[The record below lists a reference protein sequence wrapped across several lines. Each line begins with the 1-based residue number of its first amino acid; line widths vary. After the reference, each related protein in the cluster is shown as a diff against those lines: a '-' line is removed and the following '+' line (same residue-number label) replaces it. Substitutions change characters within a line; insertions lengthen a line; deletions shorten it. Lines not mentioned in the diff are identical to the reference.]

1 MSMRQNGRTRAFR
14 TKTRECLG
22 ELTFVE
28 CGDREHLGGGDDT
41 LSSPTMEA
49 DLEHESASRYLR
61 SAEPTN
67 EARSAKRLE

>member
-1 MSMRQNGRTRAFR
+1 
-14 TKTRECLG
+14 
-22 ELTFVE
+22 
-28 CGDREHLGGGDDT
+28 
-41 LSSPTMEA
+41 MEA